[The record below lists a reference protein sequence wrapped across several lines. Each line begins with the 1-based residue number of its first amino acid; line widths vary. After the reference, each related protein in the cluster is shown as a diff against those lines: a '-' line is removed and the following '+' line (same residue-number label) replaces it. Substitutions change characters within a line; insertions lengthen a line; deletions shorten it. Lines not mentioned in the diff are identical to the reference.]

1 MNETNSYQGGSN
13 GIVATTYPK
22 ILMQGAKPTVV
33 QNDNATS
40 EERTQS
46 SSITNE
52 YVLNVAFYTFVG
64 FLLSEAVFAVIAGSE
79 SMLEDAEAMSVD
91 ALTYLFN
98 LWAEKIKNRPYT
110 EAELQLPI
118 PVRDYRREMTRL
130 YVELIP
136 PFLSVSTLV
145 VVTIF
150 ATRDA
155 LEEFLHSGEVVQD
168 ENGVATPDVNVN
180 IMLWFSGANLLLDL
194 VNVTCFARANQA
206 FGLSIPSPRRQQS
219 TTNGSGREMQSLLEQ
234 GSLLNNNINDTEEIC
249 MYHNEHSRLSRR
261 QGPVDS
267 DSFVNLNMCSAWTV
281 RFLFVCFG
289 RFHRAC
295 TTKFSATLFEQCSY
309 LCLITSA
316 TACLRRHVT

>member
-1 MNETNSYQGGSN
+1 MKETNCYQGCSN
-13 GIVATTYPK
+13 GVVTTTYPAK
-22 ILMQGAKPTVV
+22 VMEGAKPAVV
-33 QNDNATS
+33 KNDIASSARTPTTS
-40 EERTQS
+40 S
-46 SSITNE
+46 YTNE

-98 LWAEKIKNRPYT
+98 LWAEQIKHRPYT

-136 PFLSVSTLV
+136 PLLSVSTLV

-155 LEEFLHSGEVVQD
+155 LEEFLHSDDVED

-206 FGLSIPSPRRQQS
+206 FGLSIPSPRRQS
-219 TTNGSGREMQSLLEQ
+219 TNGSGEMQSLLEQ
-234 GSLLNNNINDTEEIC
+234 GSLIHIRDNEELC
-249 MYHNEHSRLSRR
+249 SYHDEHSRLSLRTE
-261 QGPVDS
+261 PFDS

-281 RFLFVCFG
+281 SFLWCVVLASMARG
-289 RFHRAC
+289 
-295 TTKFSATLFEQCSY
+295 TTGFYGSLLVHCANT
-309 LCLITSA
+309 CLIPSR
-316 TACLRRHVT
+316 TACLRRHLT